1 MTARRELVLLA
12 LLLASCQAWRVPM
25 PAAHVTAHRA
35 RALPVFM
42 EEAAEASEEPQ
53 PAAEAP
59 AEKAASKS
67 QMPKDFLGFIDVT
80 TGGGSLLASLI
91 VAGGFGLLVE
101 FIKYADPNTASPSIF
116 GSAWS

>member
-1 MTARRELVLLA
+1 M
-12 LLLASCQAWRVPM
+12 
-25 PAAHVTAHRA
+25 TAHRA
-35 RALPVFM
+35 RALPVIM

-101 FIKYADPNTASPSIF
+101 FIKYAPCHLVGWSLLHTVLMCALVTTGHKLGGDVAENTV
-116 GSAWS
+116 